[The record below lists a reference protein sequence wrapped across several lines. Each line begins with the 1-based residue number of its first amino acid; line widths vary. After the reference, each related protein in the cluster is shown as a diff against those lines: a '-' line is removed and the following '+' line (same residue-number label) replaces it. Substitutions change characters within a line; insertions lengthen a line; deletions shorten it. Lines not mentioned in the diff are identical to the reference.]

1 MNKSQKAI
9 LKRMSEYTMTPAEW
23 ELATDDFKELRKDRK
38 MKATPEKTV
47 TEETIVL
54 KSPETKKPQ

>member
-1 MNKSQKAI
+1 
-9 LKRMSEYTMTPAEW
+9 MSEYTMTPAEW